1 MQTQFTVQ
9 DLHPATWYVMIVTA
23 HSDAGSTD
31 SELKFATLTYTG
43 SEYREDREDI
53 GKVAYHT
60 YGSPTRE
67 VSIGKV
73 AYHTPSPTREVST
86 GKMAYHTPSPTRE
99 VSIGKIGKI

>member
-43 SEYREDREDI
+43 SEYREDGEGGISYIRL
-53 GKVAYHT
+53 T
-60 YGSPTRE
+60 CTGSE
-67 VSIGKV
+67 YS
-73 AYHTPSPTREVST
+73 
-86 GKMAYHTPSPTRE
+86 MAANPPEFFVIIRKSKLE
-99 VSIGKIGKI
+99 